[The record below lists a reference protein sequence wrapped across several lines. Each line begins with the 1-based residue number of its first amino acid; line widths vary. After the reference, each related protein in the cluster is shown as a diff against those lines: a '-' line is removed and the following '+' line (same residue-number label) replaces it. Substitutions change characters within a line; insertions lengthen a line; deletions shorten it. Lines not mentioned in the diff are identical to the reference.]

1 MKKQI
6 IYLAIIIAL
15 GTSCEKT
22 EETQNKDLK
31 SNSYTTGFKF
41 AFIDKDSNALFKYP
55 DILNSKYNPKNI
67 IVTSED
73 GTSISDRLV
82 FGYSPYRTNSSFN
95 VDSLKNGDLFY
106 GSFGTE
112 PIEEKDLKSSK
123 EKKYYIKYNDNTVD
137 TIVYYPYL
145 LRNSTSDYWFNFNG
159 KPLPF
164 NYYKGSKYYFFQ
176 DVILLIK

>member
-22 EETQNKDLK
+22 EETQNKDLIPNK
-31 SNSYTTGFKF
+31 WHTGFKF

-73 GTSISDRLV
+73 GTSVSDRLS
-82 FGYSPYRTNSSFN
+82 FGYSPYRTYISFN
-95 VDSLKNGDLFY
+95 VDSLKNGDLFF
-106 GSFGTE
+106 GSFVTE
-112 PIEEKDLKSSK
+112 PIEAKDLNSSK
-123 EKKYYIKYNDNTVD
+123 EMKYYIKYNDNTMD
-137 TIVYYPYL
+137 TIVLYAKS
-145 LRNSTSDYWFNFNG
+145 NSNFWLNFNG
-159 KPLPF
+159 KPLP
-164 NYYKGSKYYFFQ
+164 NSYKGSKYYFWQ
-176 DVILLIK
+176 DVFLLIK